1 MAEECGAGSVCIQ
14 RVSDT
19 EPSVINAVDLASLI
33 PGKIRSKQIGRLT
46 VNLIDIETERL
57 TVNRYKQTDRQINK
71 QSNR

>member
-33 PGKIRSKQIGRLT
+33 PGKIRSKQIGRRT
-46 VNLIDIETERL
+46 VSLKDIETERL
-57 TVNRYKQTDRQINK
+57 TLMQTDG
-71 QSNR
+71 